1 MPDQG
6 NPNTWVMAF
15 DFGEVRIGIAIG
27 NTLLKIP
34 HPLQTVSGKNKFD
47 KFAKIGKLIDEWR
60 PTQLVVG
67 MPGQVENKE
76 LFIQALTRF
85 SNRLKHNF
93 KLPLEFVNEDYT
105 SLIASSQLKEQAVR
119 GRAQKNKVDTLAAC
133 AILQMYFDTMAP
145 SFIPDN
151 SSVAT
156 V

>member
-1 MPDQG
+1 MPEDSQP
-6 NPNTWVMAF
+6 NPNVRVANAWVMSF

-34 HPLQTVSGKNKFD
+34 HPLQTISGKNKFD

-67 MPGQVENKE
+67 MPGQTENKQ

-85 SNRLKHNF
+85 TNRLKHNF

-105 SLIASSQLKEQAVR
+105 SHIASGQLNQQAVY
-119 GRAQKNKVDTLAAC
+119 GKSQKSKLDTLAAC
-133 AILQMYFDTMAP
+133 AILQKYFDSMENN
-145 SFIPDN
+145 DLQ
-151 SSVAT
+151 
-156 V
+156 